1 MIITIEVKFN
11 EEITMYEFKNK
22 MKRNKCEINLNN
34 LMYLMYLM
42 IPFIFSLPFSLQH
55 IATHPLH

>member
-22 MKRNKCEINLNN
+22 VKWNKCEINLNN
-34 LMYLMYLM
+34 
-42 IPFIFSLPFSLQH
+42 SG
-55 IATHPLH
+55 